1 MYGRKRKRRY
11 EKMVLDITGV
21 TSQEVLLERLR
32 DAVTKAGFGSDVL
45 LRVRLTGRIS
55 PETIISPKKITASA
69 LGLFYLEVEDTS
81 VPLLDYETLKN
92 DISIRGAFF
101 RELLPLLESENEEER
116 RTAADALRY
125 GLAAL
130 DGNDIIDF

>member
-1 MYGRKRKRRY
+1 M
-11 EKMVLDITGV
+11 
-21 TSQEVLLERLR
+21 QRLR
-32 DAVTKAGFGSDVL
+32 DEVSSEGYGSDVL

-55 PETIISPKKITASA
+55 PETLLSPKNISA
-69 LGLFYLEVEDTS
+69 ETLGLFDLTIEDAS
-81 VPLLDYETLKN
+81 VPLLSYEELKN

-116 RTAADALRY
+116 RTAADALKY

-130 DGNDIIDF
+130 DGNDVIDF

>member
-1 MYGRKRKRRY
+1 M
-11 EKMVLDITGV
+11 DITGV
-21 TSQEVLLERLR
+21 TSQETLTARVKELIEKEGYGL
-32 DAVTKAGFGSDVL
+32 DVL

-55 PETIISPKKITASA
+55 PEVTLRPEKLKAYA
-69 LGLFYLEVEDTS
+69 LGVFYLEVEDAS
-81 VPLLDYETLKN
+81 VPLLGYEELKN

-130 DGNDIIDF
+130 DGDDVVDF

>member
-1 MYGRKRKRRY
+1 M
-11 EKMVLDITGV
+11 I
-21 TSQEVLLERLR
+21 LEE
-32 DAVTKAGFGSDVL
+32 GFGSDTL

-55 PETIISPKKITASA
+55 PETKIDADRLDAKA
-69 LGLFYLEVEDTS
+69 LGVSFLETEDATL
-81 VPLLDYETLKN
+81 PLLDDENLKN

-116 RTAADALRY
+116 RTAAQALRY

-130 DGNDIIDF
+130 DGNDIVDF